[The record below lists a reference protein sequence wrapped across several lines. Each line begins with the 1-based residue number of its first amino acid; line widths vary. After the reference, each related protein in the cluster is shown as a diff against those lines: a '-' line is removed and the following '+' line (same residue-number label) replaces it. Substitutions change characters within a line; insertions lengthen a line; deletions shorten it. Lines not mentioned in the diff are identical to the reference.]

1 MTGSE
6 DATSAEHVR
15 LPAPIARPLT
25 ALNLPRTAAADAV
38 GKLDDS
44 LGGPARRHVVVVLA
58 LVLGLDSA
66 DQATVGASATQ
77 LRDAFTLTNTDI
89 GLLIAVTGLTGAAA
103 TLPFGVLVDRI
114 DRTRLLA
121 AATVLWAAAMAV
133 CAAAPSFEFLLVAR
147 LGLGAVTAVAVPA
160 VASLIGDWFGP
171 GERARI
177 YGFVLSGELI
187 GAGVGFSVAGG
198 LAALSW
204 RASFLV
210 LTLPALGVGWLT
222 GRLPEPARGGSSRL
236 REGVES
242 LEEGPAAPRPAQ
254 PAETGAGSRATADG
268 DPAAWPLWRALRY
281 VVTIRTNVFLVVAG
295 ACGYF
300 FFAGIRAFGVEFVKA
315 QYGVGQPIASAMT
328 LILGAAAVV
337 GVLLAGTL
345 SDRLT
350 GHGRTDARLLV
361 GAAAL
366 VTAAVLFVPAL
377 LTSSIAIATLA
388 LSGAAFALAGTN
400 PPLDAARLDIMP
412 AALWGRAEA
421 VRTLLREP
429 AQALAPLLFGVVADH
444 AFGGGHA
451 GLRNAF
457 LLMLLPLLVGAAVL
471 ARARSGYRR
480 DVSRTNP
487 TVI

>member
-1 MTGSE
+1 MAGGEDVTG
-6 DATSAEHVR
+6 AEREGHTEAIGW
-15 LPAPIARPLT
+15 PQT
-25 ALNLPRTAAADAV
+25 TLNAPRTAVADAV
-38 GKLDDS
+38 GKLDDT

-77 LRDAFTLTNTDI
+77 LRDAFSLTNTDI

-114 DRTRLLA
+114 SRIRLLA
-121 AATVLWAAAMAV
+121 VAAMLWGAAMAV
-133 CAAAPSFEFLLVAR
+133 CAAAPSFGFLLVAR
-147 LGLGAVTAVAVPA
+147 LGLGVVTAVAVPA
-160 VASLIGDWFGP
+160 IASLIGDWFGA

-177 YGFVLSGELI
+177 YGFVLAGELI

-222 GRLPEPARGGSSRL
+222 WRLPEPARGGSSRL
-236 REGVES
+236 REGIQS
-242 LEEGPAAPRPAQ
+242 LDEGQPAPHPVQ
-254 PAETGAGSRATADG
+254 PAESGSAPDAADE
-268 DPAAWPLWRALRY
+268 DPAAWPLGRALRY
-281 VVTIRTNVFLVVAG
+281 VVSVRTNVYLIVAG

-328 LILGAAAVV
+328 LILGAAAVA
-337 GVLLAGTL
+337 GVLLAGTM

-350 GHGRTDARLLV
+350 GRGRADARLLV
-361 GAAAL
+361 GAVAL

-377 LTSSIAIATLA
+377 LTRSLGIAVLA
-388 LSGAAFALAGTN
+388 LSGAAFALAGAN

-412 AALWGRAEA
+412 SALWGRAEA
-421 VRTLLREP
+421 ARTLLREP

-451 GLRNAF
+451 GLRDAF
-457 LLMLLPLLVGAAVL
+457 LLMLLPLLAGAVVL
-471 ARARSGYRR
+471 ARARMGYAR
-480 DVSRTNP
+480 DLATDWR
-487 TVI
+487 